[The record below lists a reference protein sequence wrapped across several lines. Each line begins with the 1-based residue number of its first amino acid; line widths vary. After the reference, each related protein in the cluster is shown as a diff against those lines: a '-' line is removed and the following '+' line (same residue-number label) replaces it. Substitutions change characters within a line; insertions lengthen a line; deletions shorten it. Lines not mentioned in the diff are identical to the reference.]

1 MENDCK
7 FMEFLQL
14 FAQVNV
20 IPVIHYAFNRQQ
32 LRTTG
37 NDFRQTDDFL
47 SLTVSNRR
55 WFSAS
60 RLWICI

>member
-55 WFSAS
+55 
-60 RLWICI
+60 